1 MKFISSLFVALLLL
15 QSVTNASAQNEVSG
29 EMLSTNTSE
38 YFSKKMMG
46 RVLVYSDKKG
56 RDGAIISIVDYTKNS
71 IAYGKK
77 RVFVMGTL
85 MKDKGFEITLLPGNY
100 LLIAENK
107 SSLFFKELDRRTRVT
122 VVSGEKIYAK
132 VDDEKISIDKEQ
144 DKETSLSNTLEGT
157 LYFSADLNKKFQS
170 QIGLF
175 ESFFGGT
182 FSELTVSVQNNIDE
196 PKFIFNSQPIV
207 PISTTDDVSK
217 KIYKFKLFLNEGDN
231 LFTASAIGANGN
243 EASKTFNKF
252 VKGIA
257 EIENERKIALEK
269 SFADEARKKIEL
281 EKEAKLRKEVEAKNK
296 KQEEENA
303 RLKKIDDARIAKEGD
318 GTPDDLSCKKYGLK
332 PSTQGYAECRMRLD
346 LARQDSQRENERLI
360 AQEKINQEAIRKLN
374 ADRERAR
381 ERARQDELQRQ
392 YDEAEAQN
400 AIVRNRESKC
410 LFVKSQEYLR
420 PALGGFFE
428 SMNRANSA
436 YENCMAGVPQINT
449 TCTKDAFGNISCTSR

>member
-144 DKETSLSNTLEGT
+144 DKETSRDRGE
-157 LYFSADLNKKFQS
+157 
-170 QIGLF
+170 
-175 ESFFGGT
+175 
-182 FSELTVSVQNNIDE
+182 
-196 PKFIFNSQPIV
+196 
-207 PISTTDDVSK
+207 
-217 KIYKFKLFLNEGDN
+217 
-231 LFTASAIGANGN
+231 
-243 EASKTFNKF
+243 
-252 VKGIA
+252 
-257 EIENERKIALEK
+257 EI
-269 SFADEARKKIEL
+269 
-281 EKEAKLRKEVEAKNK
+281 
-296 KQEEENA
+296 Q
-303 RLKKIDDARIAKEGD
+303 
-318 GTPDDLSCKKYGLK
+318 
-332 PSTQGYAECRMRLD
+332 
-346 LARQDSQRENERLI
+346 
-360 AQEKINQEAIRKLN
+360 
-374 ADRERAR
+374 
-381 ERARQDELQRQ
+381 
-392 YDEAEAQN
+392 
-400 AIVRNRESKC
+400 
-410 LFVKSQEYLR
+410 
-420 PALGGFFE
+420 
-428 SMNRANSA
+428 
-436 YENCMAGVPQINT
+436 
-449 TCTKDAFGNISCTSR
+449 